1 MTKED
6 FDLWI
11 HSPLTQEFLTKLGDS
26 QEQAMTAMCR
36 IAAVPEKLH
45 ILNELRGQIQL
56 LGDMCSPEELEK
68 LLVFHISANM

>member
-11 HSPLTQEFLTKLGDS
+11 HSPLTQEFIKRLHDS
-26 QEQAMTAMCR
+26 QEQAMIAMCR

-56 LGDMCSPEELEK
+56 LGDMSSPDELEK
-68 LLVFHISANM
+68 LLVFHEGQEI